1 MDAELLKKEKE
12 ELELQINNLI
22 KDFANK
28 TGLELNDSI
37 VIVDHMDKFKGIKLK
52 FTI

>member
-12 ELELQINNLI
+12 TLELIINNLI
-22 KDFANK
+22 KDFAK
-28 TGLELNDSI
+28 KSGLELNDSS
-37 VIVDHMDKFKGIKLK
+37 VTVDHMDKFKGIKLK